1 MIEAFSPAMRKTLAI
16 MSALLAAASAK
27 AQPAPGIAEYRAW
40 RAQPIRRAQV
50 ASFESFLRR
59 FGVLGVL
66 PTHEVLRTASAW
78 RSCGMPFEVPP
89 PGLWGRIVP
98 SLRFIRD
105 EVKPRIGKVEAVSGY
120 RNPALNRCAAGAPR
134 SAHVGFWGLDLV
146 PKAGIT
152 QPQLFSRLCALHRSE
167 IGRSARFG
175 LGFYGGLRF
184 HVDTKSHRLWGS
196 NNRSGT
202 SPCL

>member
-1 MIEAFSPAMRKTLAI
+1 MAKAATLI
-16 MSALLAAASAK
+16 FALLAVAPAQ
-27 AQPAPGIAEYRAW
+27 AQPAPGAAEYRAW
-40 RAQPIRRAQV
+40 LAQPMRRAQV

-59 FGVLGVL
+59 FGVLRVI
-66 PTHEVLRTASAW
+66 PTRELLRTASAW
-78 RSCGMPFEVPP
+78 RACGAPFEVPP
-89 PGLWGRIVP
+89 AGTWGRIIP

-105 EVKPRIGKVEAVSGY
+105 EVKPRIGPVEAVSGY
-120 RNPALNRCAAGAPR
+120 RNPSLNRCAAGAPR
-134 SAHVGFWGLDLV
+134 SAHVGFWGLDLI
-146 PKAGIT
+146 PKSSISK
-152 QPQLFSRLCALHRSE
+152 QQLFTRLCALHRSP

>member
-1 MIEAFSPAMRKTLAI
+1 MKVFAAAMR
-16 MSALLAAASAK
+16 ALLLLFLLALLVAPGHAQAPPTVADYRAWL
-27 AQPAPGIAEYRAW
+27 AQPA
-40 RAQPIRRAQV
+40 RRAQV

-59 FGVLGVL
+59 FGVLGVI
-66 PTHEVLRTASAW
+66 PTQQLLRTASAW
-78 RSCGMPFEVPP
+78 RACGVPFEVPP
-89 PGLWGRIVP
+89 PGQWGRIIP

-105 EVKPRIGKVEAVSGY
+105 EVKPRIGPVEAVSGY
-120 RNPALNRCAAGAPR
+120 RNPRLNRCAAGAPR

-146 PKAGIT
+146 PKSNIS
-152 QPQLFSRLCALHRSE
+152 QQQLFARLCALHASP